1 MHVLLLVL
9 CIELYCFFEDNG
21 WGAGWWCL
29 LVAVVTLA
37 VMMTLAVMI
46 FAVSSEATLA
56 LAATAFEWN
65 RAADQN
71 NQCQNPLNRTK
82 MVVARHRCLGHTAV

>member
-9 CIELYCFFEDNG
+9 CIELYCLFEDNG
-21 WGAGWWCL
+21 WGEKWWCL
-29 LVAVVTLA
+29 LVAV
-37 VMMTLAVMI
+37 MTLAVM
-46 FAVSSEATLA
+46 TLA
-56 LAATAFEWN
+56 LAAKAFEWS

-82 MVVARHRCLGHTAV
+82 MVVARHRCLGHNAV